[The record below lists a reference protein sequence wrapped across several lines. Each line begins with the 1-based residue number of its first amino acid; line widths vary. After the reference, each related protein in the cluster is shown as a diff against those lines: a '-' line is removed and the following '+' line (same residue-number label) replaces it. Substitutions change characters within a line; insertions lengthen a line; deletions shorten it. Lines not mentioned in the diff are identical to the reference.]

1 MIAAQLGLIVVGLL
15 VVALGT
21 LLIRSGRSTRNVI
34 IGDVPG
40 SATQTYAAPP
50 PATSDSPNC
59 DNWTSNSADD
69 SGTGGEVGE
78 LGPGWTTGSVGPCDQ
93 TRYLICF
100 QAND

>member
-59 DNWTSNSADD
+59 DNWTSNSATILAPAGKWASSARD
-69 SGTGGEVGE
+69 GR
-78 LGPGWTTGSVGPCDQ
+78 PGAWGRAIRPG
-93 TRYLICF
+93 I
-100 QAND
+100 